1 MPAVYVQPPWPQSA
15 PRPVGARSTPGNR
28 GGGRVLEPMSVPIA
42 DQAPSVGQAD
52 DAEVGTTRDLPFV
65 SIVLP
70 IRNEADHIDACIG
83 RLLDQ
88 DYPRERTEII
98 AVDGMSDDGTR
109 ARLRDLQ
116 AASPKV
122 AIRVIDN
129 PAMIVPTA
137 LNLAI
142 KAARGDVIVRMD
154 GHTTPA
160 IDYVSSCVAA
170 LRTSGAANVG
180 GVIEPTGLTPMG
192 EAIAIV
198 TSHPLGVADAKYRTG
213 GAAGNVDTVPFGAF
227 RRDVFERVGLFDES
241 MVRNQDYEM
250 NVRIR
255 HAGESIYL
263 DPAIRSVYTPRSNLA
278 SLWRQYLQYGWWRV
292 ETLRRH
298 PTSLRWRQAIP
309 PTFATAL
316 VVLALLGLMS
326 PLAAAA
332 WLSMVAIYAAVVGVV
347 SVRTRTG
354 RATPGRIA
362 TGFAIVHLAWGLGF
376 ALNVLTCGRFPYRS
390 DPPRI
395 PTLRGVPRIDNPSSG
410 GPMH

>member
-1 MPAVYVQPPWPQSA
+1 MPLVSL
-15 PRPVGARSTPGNR
+15 PR
-28 GGGRVLEPMSVPIA
+28 
-42 DQAPSVGQAD
+42 SVGHSD
-52 DAEVGTTRDLPFV
+52 DMAVGDARNLPFV

-70 IRNEADHIDACIG
+70 IRNEADHIGACIS

-88 DYPRERTEII
+88 DYPHERMEII
-98 AVDGMSDDGTR
+98 VVDGMSDDGTR
-109 ARLRDLQ
+109 ARLRELQ
-116 AASPKV
+116 ATSRRV

-129 PAMIVPTA
+129 PAMIVPTG

-142 KAARGDVIVRMD
+142 QAARGDVIVRMD

-160 IDYVSSCVAA
+160 LDYVSACVAA

-198 TSHPLGVADAKYRTG
+198 TSHPLGVGDAKYRTG

-255 HAGESIYL
+255 RAGESIYL
-263 DPAIRSVYTPRSNLA
+263 DPAIRSVYTPRSDIA
-278 SLWRQYLQYGWWRV
+278 SLWKQYLQYGWWRV

-298 PTSLRWRQAIP
+298 PGSLRWRQAVP
-309 PTFATAL
+309 PVFVAAL
-316 VVLALLGLMS
+316 VVLALAGLAW
-326 PLAAAA
+326 PLAAVG
-332 WLSMVAIYAAVVGVV
+332 WLVMVGTYGVLVAAVALRRR
-347 SVRTRTG
+347 SD
-354 RATPGRIA
+354 RATPARIA
-362 TGFAIVHLAWGLGF
+362 LAFATVHIAWGAGF
-376 ALNVLTCGRFPYRS
+376 ALNVLSRGRYPYRS
-390 DPPRI
+390 QPPRV
-395 PTLRGVPRIDNPSSG
+395 PALQPATRGDRAPAADS
-410 GPMH
+410 

>member
-1 MPAVYVQPPWPQSA
+1 MNAPKDTRPPVQPTGSNA
-15 PRPVGARSTPGNR
+15 TN
-28 GGGRVLEPMSVPIA
+28 
-42 DQAPSVGQAD
+42 APSD
-52 DAEVGTTRDLPFV
+52 RPLV

-88 DYPRERTEII
+88 DYPRERMEII
-98 AVDGMSDDGTR
+98 VVDGMSDDGTR
-109 ARLRDLQ
+109 DRLRALQ
-116 AASPKV
+116 AASRHV

-142 KAARGDVIVRMD
+142 QAARGDVIVRMD

-160 IDYVSSCVAA
+160 TDYVSGCVAA
-170 LRTSGAANVG
+170 LTTSGAANVG

-198 TSHPLGVADAKYRTG
+198 TSHPLGVGDAKYRTG
-213 GAAGNVDTVPFGAF
+213 AAAGSVDTVPFGAF
-227 RRDVFERVGLFDES
+227 RRDVFQRVGLFDES
-241 MVRNQDYEM
+241 MVRNQDGEM

-255 HAGESIYL
+255 RAGETIYL
-263 DPAIRSVYTPRSNLA
+263 DPAIRSVYTPRSDLM

-316 VVLALLGLMS
+316 VVLGLLGFVW
-326 PLAAAA
+326 PVAAAA
-332 WLSMVAIYAAVVGVV
+332 WVSMVVIYAAVVGAV
-347 SVRTRTG
+347 SVRMRTE

-362 TGFAIVHLAWGLGF
+362 VAFAIVHLAWGLGF
-376 ALNVLTCGRFPYRS
+376 ALNVLTFGRFPYRS

-395 PTLRGVPRIDNPSSG
+395 PTLRDVPAVDDQGG
-410 GPMH
+410 GPTR

>member
-1 MPAVYVQPPWPQSA
+1 
-15 PRPVGARSTPGNR
+15 
-28 GGGRVLEPMSVPIA
+28 VPLVNLP
-42 DQAPSVGQAD
+42 PSVGHSD
-52 DAEVGTTRDLPFV
+52 DMAVGDARNLPFV

-70 IRNEADHIDACIG
+70 IRNEADHIGACIG

-88 DYPRERTEII
+88 DYPHERMEII
-98 AVDGMSDDGTR
+98 VVDGMSDDGTR
-109 ARLRDLQ
+109 ARLRELQ
-116 AASPKV
+116 ATSRHV

-129 PAMIVPTA
+129 PAMIVPTG

-142 KAARGDVIVRMD
+142 QAARGDVIVRMD

-160 IDYVSSCVAA
+160 VDYVSACVAA

-198 TSHPLGVADAKYRTG
+198 TSHPLGVGDAKYRTG

-255 HAGESIYL
+255 RAGESIYL
-263 DPAIRSVYTPRSNLA
+263 DPAIRSVYTPRSDIA

-298 PTSLRWRQAIP
+298 PGSLRWRQAVP
-309 PTFATAL
+309 PVFVAAL
-316 VVLALLGLMS
+316 VALALAGLAW
-326 PLAAAA
+326 PLAAVG
-332 WLSMVAIYAAVVGVV
+332 WLVMVGTYGVLVAAVALRRR
-347 SVRTRTG
+347 SD
-354 RATPGRIA
+354 RATPARIA
-362 TGFAIVHLAWGLGF
+362 LAFATVHIAWGAGF
-376 ALNVLTCGRFPYRS
+376 ALNVLSRGRYPYRS
-390 DPPRI
+390 QPPR
-395 PTLRGVPRIDNPSSG
+395 VPHLQPATPGDRTPDAAV
-410 GPMH
+410 

>member
-1 MPAVYVQPPWPQSA
+1 VSVLVTESA
-15 PRPVGARSTPGNR
+15 IDSGQTDGAALG
-28 GGGRVLEPMSVPIA
+28 
-42 DQAPSVGQAD
+42 
-52 DAEVGTTRDLPFV
+52 DARDLPFV

-88 DYPRERTEII
+88 DYPHERMEII
-98 AVDGMSDDGTR
+98 VVDGMSDDDTR
-109 ARLRDLQ
+109 VRLRDLQ
-116 AASPKV
+116 AESGHV

-142 KAARGDVIVRMD
+142 NAARGDVIVRMD

-160 IDYVSSCVAA
+160 IDYVSACVAA
-170 LRTSGAANVG
+170 LKTSGAANVG

-198 TSHPLGVADAKYRTG
+198 TSHPLGVGDARYRTG

-241 MVRNQDYEM
+241 MVRNQDSEM

-263 DPAIRSVYTPRSNLA
+263 DPAIRSVYTPRSDIT

-298 PTSLRWRQAIP
+298 PGSLRWRQAVP
-309 PTFATAL
+309 PVFVTAL
-316 VVLALLGLMS
+316 VALALLGLAW
-326 PLAAAA
+326 PVAAAG
-332 WLSMVAIYAAVVGVV
+332 WLAMVGAYGVLVASVAIRQ
-347 SVRTRTG
+347 RTSS
-354 RATPGRIA
+354 ATPARIA
-362 TGFAIVHLAWGLGF
+362 LAFATVHIAWGAGF
-376 ALNVLTCGRFPYRS
+376 ALNVLSRGRYPYRS
-390 DPPRI
+390 KPPH
-395 PTLRGVPRIDNPSSG
+395 VPRLQPTVRDDRTPDAGS
-410 GPMH
+410 

>member
-1 MPAVYVQPPWPQSA
+1 MPLVSLP
-15 PRPVGARSTPGNR
+15 
-28 GGGRVLEPMSVPIA
+28 
-42 DQAPSVGQAD
+42 PSVGHSD
-52 DAEVGTTRDLPFV
+52 DMAVGDARNLPFV

-70 IRNEADHIDACIG
+70 IRNEADHIGACIG

-88 DYPRERTEII
+88 DYPHERMEII
-98 AVDGMSDDGTR
+98 VVDGMSDDGTR
-109 ARLRDLQ
+109 ARLRELQ
-116 AASPKV
+116 ATSRHV

-129 PAMIVPTA
+129 PAMIVPTG

-142 KAARGDVIVRMD
+142 QAARGDVIVRMD

-160 IDYVSSCVAA
+160 VDYVSACVAA

-198 TSHPLGVADAKYRTG
+198 TSHPLGVGDAKYRTG

-255 HAGESIYL
+255 RAGESIYL
-263 DPAIRSVYTPRSNLA
+263 DPAIRSVYTPRSDIA
-278 SLWRQYLQYGWWRV
+278 SLWKQYLQYGWWRV

-298 PTSLRWRQAIP
+298 PGSLRWRQAVP
-309 PTFATAL
+309 PVFVAAL
-316 VVLALLGLMS
+316 VALALAGLAW
-326 PLAAAA
+326 PLAAVG
-332 WLSMVAIYAAVVGVV
+332 WLVMVGTYGVLVAAVALRRR
-347 SVRTRTG
+347 SD
-354 RATPGRIA
+354 RATPARIA
-362 TGFAIVHLAWGLGF
+362 LAFATVHIAWGAGF
-376 ALNVLTCGRFPYRS
+376 VLNVLSRGRYPYRS
-390 DPPRI
+390 QPPRV
-395 PTLRGVPRIDNPSSG
+395 PALQPATRGDRAPAADS
-410 GPMH
+410 

>member
-1 MPAVYVQPPWPQSA
+1 MPLTDSQ
-15 PRPVGARSTPGNR
+15 
-28 GGGRVLEPMSVPIA
+28 
-42 DQAPSVGQAD
+42 PSVGQANTT
-52 DAEVGTTRDLPFV
+52 EVGAASGRPFV

-88 DYPRERTEII
+88 DYPDERMEII
-98 AVDGMSDDGTR
+98 VVDGMSDDGTR
-109 ARLRDLQ
+109 DRLSEMQ
-116 AASPKV
+116 AASRRV

-129 PAMIVPTA
+129 PATIVPTA

-142 KAARGDVIVRMD
+142 QAARGDVIVRMD

-160 IDYVSSCVAA
+160 SDYVSACVAA
-170 LRTSGAANVG
+170 LTTSGAANVG

-198 TSHPLGVADAKYRTG
+198 TSHPLGVGDAKYRTG

-255 HAGESIYL
+255 NAGESIFL
-263 DPAIRSVYTPRSNLA
+263 DPAIRSVYTPRSDIT

-298 PTSLRWRQAIP
+298 PGSLRWRQAVP
-309 PTFATAL
+309 PVFVTAL
-316 VVLALLGLMS
+316 VVLALLGLAW

-332 WLSMVAIYAAVVGVV
+332 WLGMVGAYGLLVASVAIRQ
-347 SVRTRTG
+347 RTAT
-354 RATPGRIA
+354 ATPARIA
-362 TGFAIVHLAWGLGF
+362 LAFATVHIAWGSGF
-376 ALNVLTCGRFPYRS
+376 ALNVLSRGRYPYRS
-390 DPPRI
+390 QPARVPPLRST
-395 PTLRGVPRIDNPSSG
+395 TLGDRTSG
-410 GPMH
+410 SDS